1 MDIREKCQC
10 ARVERPSTGSW
21 MTIECAS
28 FQQEPWRWR
37 HHGGASF
44 SQWETI
50 VSNYFPKWELVT
62 CGDDID

>member
-1 MDIREKCQC
+1 
-10 ARVERPSTGSW
+10 

-28 FQQEPWRWR
+28 FHRYSSYQSLHQLRR
-37 HHGGASF
+37 HGGASF

-62 CGDDID
+62 CGGPEIDAQLLLDC